1 MAFNNTPDFQ
11 VLNELAE
18 RLRTVDSQPLPLGEC
33 SGRFLASP
41 LCADR
46 DSPAC
51 NVSAMDGFGFR
62 LSDAVIGNRL
72 AVTAVSR
79 PGNAPPPCPP
89 PGCALQIFTG
99 APVPSGCELVV
110 QREHAEESPPTNASE
125 IVLRESNFHLGMNIR
140 QQGENALSGSTI
152 RPSGSFIH
160 AGAIAAAANF
170 GADTLRVHRRV
181 RVQIIV
187 TGDELHRV
195 DQEVEPWQL
204 RDSNGPTLASL
215 LSHQPW
221 LEILPPLQVGDS
233 LEQLVSTLQQA
244 LRDADAVLLT
254 GGVSMGNFDF
264 VPAAVQN
271 AGLTTVFHK
280 LPIRPGRPILGGVSS
295 DGQLVLGLPGNPV
308 SAAVGGLRFAIP
320 LLAKMG
326 GAISDYSPKPRVT
339 VATPH
344 TRSLPLHCFRL
355 VRVHPDGYV
364 DWVSSQGSG
373 DLVSLAHS
381 DGFVEV
387 PKNETGTGP
396 WSYWSWY

>member
-11 VLNELAE
+11 ALLELAE
-18 RLRTVDSQPLPLGEC
+18 RLRTVDSQPLPLSEC
-33 SGRFLASP
+33 SGRFLASD

-51 NVSAMDGFGFR
+51 NVSAMDGFGLR
-62 LSDAVIGNRL
+62 LSDAL
-72 AVTAVSR
+72 AGKHLSVTDVSR
-79 PGNAPPPCPP
+79 PGNAPPPSPP
-89 PGCALQIFTG
+89 QGSAIQIFTG
-99 APVPSGCELVV
+99 APVPGGCELVV
-110 QREHAEESPPTNASE
+110 QREHVEESLTTNPKE
-125 IVLRESNFHLGMNIR
+125 IVLGEANYQLGMNIR
-140 QQGENALSGSTI
+140 CQGENALSGSTI
-152 RPSGSFIH
+152 LPSGSLLR
-160 AGAIAAAANF
+160 AGSIAAAANF
-170 GADTLRVHRRV
+170 GAATLRVHRSV

-215 LSHQPW
+215 LSQHAW
-221 LEILPPLQVGDS
+221 LEIPEPLRVGDS

-244 LRDADAVLLT
+244 LKSADAVLLT
-254 GGVSMGNFDF
+254 GGVSMGDFDF
-264 VPAAVQN
+264 VPAAVRR
-271 AGLTTVFHK
+271 AGITTVFHK
-280 LPIRPGRPILGGVSS
+280 LPIRPGRPILGGNSP

-320 LLAKMG
+320 LLAKMA
-326 GAISDYSPKPRVT
+326 GALSDYSRNPLVT
-339 VATPH
+339 VVSPH
-344 TRSLPLHCFRL
+344 TRSLPLHYFRL
-355 VRVHPDGYV
+355 VRINPDGQI
-364 DWVSSQGSG
+364 DWVPSQGSG

-396 WSYWSWY
+396 WTYWSWY